1 MKFSKP
7 VYDSSTKS
15 YRCEVTES
23 DSFRFESAKED
34 TTFTP
39 SLDTFVEVYRIP
51 LTNDLLQATKGWFTK
66 PLTYEWLLPR
76 IEFNIP
82 TDEVPPM
89 FEGTIEWQLVSIIIT
104 KDRFMCMCKM
114 TSMREADKITIEFEE
129 EERLEG
135 RGGEGSERIEV
146 VDIPCVNDS
155 EAPVDI
161 GPTRRVLQKQLVLQA
176 RSKAARALFKAEH
189 MTQKYIEM
197 YGEDTDWEDEED
209 EDSV

>member
-1 MKFSKP
+1 MKFTKP
-7 VYDSSTKS
+7 VYNSSTKS

-23 DSFRFESAKED
+23 DSFRFESNKED
-34 TTFTP
+34 NTFTP
-39 SLDTFVEVYRIP
+39 SLDTFVEVYRKP
-51 LTNDLLQATKGWFTK
+51 LVDLLLQATKGWFTK
-66 PLTYEWLLPR
+66 PLTHEWLLPR

-82 TDEVPPM
+82 TEEVPPT
-89 FEGTIEWQLVSIIIT
+89 FEGTVGWEPAAIIIT
-104 KDRFMCMCKM
+104 KERFVCMCKM
-114 TSMREADKITIEFEE
+114 TGMREADKITLEFEE
-129 EERLEG
+129 EVEG
-135 RGGEGSERIEV
+135 GAGGGIGSEV

-155 EAPVDI
+155 EPPVDI
-161 GPTRRVLQKQLVLQA
+161 GPTRRALQKQSVLQA

>member
-1 MKFSKP
+1 
-7 VYDSSTKS
+7 
-15 YRCEVTES
+15 VTES

-34 TTFTP
+34 TSFTP
-39 SLDTFVEVYRIP
+39 SLDTFVEIYRIS
-51 LTNDLLQATKGWFTK
+51 LTNLLLQATKGWFTK

-82 TDEVPPM
+82 TDEIPST
-89 FEGTIEWQLVSIIIT
+89 FEGTITWQPVAIIIT
-104 KDRFMCMCKM
+104 KERFVCMCKM
-114 TSMREADKITIEFEE
+114 TAMHEADKITLDFQEE
-129 EERLEG
+129 VGLE
-135 RGGEGSERIEV
+135 RGGEANEASEV
-146 VDIPCVNDS
+146 VDIPCVNDT
-155 EAPVDI
+155 EPPVDI

-189 MTQKYIEM
+189 MTQKYIEI